1 MKLKKERPSRI
12 RNWLKTIGAFF
23 VMQLIFIIL
32 DMNSWIPNFKEGGVG
47 DRLVNSEF
55 FKEWFAPYKTKQFNV
70 LTAVMAI
77 LLFLNVVTSAIKD
90 AFSRKR
96 IN

>member
-1 MKLKKERPSRI
+1 MTSKKERPSRI

-47 DRLVNSEF
+47 ERLVNSEF
-55 FKEWFAPYKTKQFNV
+55 FTE
-70 LTAVMAI
+70 
-77 LLFLNVVTSAIKD
+77 
-90 AFSRKR
+90 
-96 IN
+96 

>member
-47 DRLVNSEF
+47 DRLSLIQSSLRNGSLLI
-55 FKEWFAPYKTKQFNV
+55 KQSN
-70 LTAVMAI
+70 LMY
-77 LLFLNVVTSAIKD
+77 
-90 AFSRKR
+90 
-96 IN
+96 

>member
-1 MKLKKERPSRI
+1 MTSKKGRPIRI
-12 RNWLKTIGAFF
+12 RNWLKTLRAFF

-32 DMNSWIPNFKEGGVG
+32 DMNSWISNFKEGGVG
-47 DRLVNSEF
+47 ERLVNSEF
-55 FKEWFAPYKTKQFNV
+55 FTEWFAPYKTKQFYV
-70 LTAVMAI
+70 LTVVMAI
-77 LLFLNVVTSAIKD
+77 LLFLNVLTSAIKD

>member
-1 MKLKKERPSRI
+1 MTSKKERPSQI

-47 DRLVNSEF
+47 IVSLIQSSLRNGSLLI
-55 FKEWFAPYKTKQFNV
+55 KQSN
-70 LTAVMAI
+70 LMY
-77 LLFLNVVTSAIKD
+77 
-90 AFSRKR
+90 
-96 IN
+96 

>member
-1 MKLKKERPSRI
+1 MTSKKWRPIRI
-12 RNWLKTIGAFF
+12 RNWLKTLGAFF

-32 DMNSWIPNFKEGGVG
+32 DMTSWIPNFKEGGVG
-47 DRLVNSEF
+47 ERLVNSVF
-55 FKEWFAPYKTKQFNV
+55 FTEWFAPYKTKQFNV

>member
-55 FKEWFAPYKTKQFNV
+55 FTEWFALYKTKQFNV

>member
-1 MKLKKERPSRI
+1 MTSKKGRPNRI
-12 RNWLKTIGAFF
+12 RESLKILGAFL

-32 DMNSWIPNFKEGGVG
+32 DMTSWIPNFKEGGVG

-55 FKEWFAPYKTKQFNV
+55 FTEWFAPYRTKQFNV

-77 LLFLNVVTSAIKD
+77 LLFLNVLTGVIKD

-96 IN
+96 VN

>member
-1 MKLKKERPSRI
+1 
-12 RNWLKTIGAFF
+12 
-23 VMQLIFIIL
+23 
-32 DMNSWIPNFKEGGVG
+32 
-47 DRLVNSEF
+47 
-55 FKEWFAPYKTKQFNV
+55 KQFNV

>member
-1 MKLKKERPSRI
+1 MTSKKWRPIRI
-12 RNWLKTIGAFF
+12 RNWLKTLGAFF

-47 DRLVNSEF
+47 ERFVNSEF
-55 FKEWFAPYKTKQFNV
+55 FTEWFAPYKTKQFNV
-70 LTAVMAI
+70 LTVVMAI
-77 LLFLNVVTSAIKD
+77 LLFLNVLTSVIKD
-90 AFSRKR
+90 AFSRKK